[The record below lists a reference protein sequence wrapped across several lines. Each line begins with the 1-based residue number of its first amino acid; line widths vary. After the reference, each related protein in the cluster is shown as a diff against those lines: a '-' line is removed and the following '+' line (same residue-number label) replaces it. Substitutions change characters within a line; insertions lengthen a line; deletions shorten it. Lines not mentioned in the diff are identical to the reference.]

1 MSRFLLRFPLALAV
15 SFPPAILI
23 AQQFHAGTAQSPD
36 ASPRLLGLDRLYFEH
51 LAGRGDPLVVSRDV
65 AEALPEQIQPVI
77 PNNKKAPQADEDE
90 TLNTEIR
97 DFPLPLRHEL
107 GNLSLRQVIQAR
119 ETSRITDL
127 WWALYHNGRR
137 TDVWYFRA
145 DPDRTE
151 QKLLS
156 NYEIDGACV
165 LPDGNLEL
173 RVLGTMFRPQ
183 GAFWIA
189 MKILNFQIRRDTLD
203 LFWVQT
209 EFFVARDYD
218 LGGAPSTIGVLTELE
233 VGGRFEIRTRDN
245 VSEKILKDCGLPGEL
260 PDSMFDDAGKIKKQA
275 VAKAAMCVT
284 QKRPFLLSYRG
295 LNDPSFVERG
305 GKAPRWK

>member
-1 MSRFLLRFPLALAV
+1 MSRFFLRFPLALAV
-15 SFPPAILI
+15 SFLPEILI
-23 AQQFHAGTAQSPD
+23 AQQFHTGTEQSPD

-51 LAGRGDPLVVSRDV
+51 LTGRGDPLVASRDV

-77 PNNKKAPQADEDE
+77 PNNKKAPEADEDE

-97 DFPLPLRHEL
+97 DFPLPLQHEMR
-107 GNLSLRQVIQAR
+107 NLSLRQVIQVR

-127 WWALYHNGRR
+127 WWALYDNGRR
-137 TDVWYFRA
+137 TDVWYFRT
-145 DPDRTE
+145 DRTE
-151 QKLLS
+151 TKMLY
-156 NYEIDGACV
+156 NYEIDGASL
-165 LPDGNLEL
+165 LPDGDLEL

-218 LGGAPSTIGVLTELE
+218 LGGAPPTIGVLTERE
-233 VGGRFEIRTRDN
+233 VDGRFEIRTKDN
-245 VSEKILKDCGLPGEL
+245 VSEKIFKDCGLPGQL
-260 PDSMFDDAGKIKKQA
+260 PDSMFDASGKIKRQA
-275 VAKAAMCVT
+275 VANAATCVT

-295 LNDPSFVERG
+295 RNDPSFVERG
-305 GKAPRWK
+305 GKVPLWK